1 MSICVAPVDVVQVHS
16 WWASEHSCGCQPKCT
31 AELNLN
37 RSVSQMSNSSLTIS
51 LSGVE
56 ISSQKAFKAKCNLC
70 PLSKLSGAVRS
81 CAVLTGNFCVFSIS
95 EFGNP
100 NTNRPQMLAT
110 VFLQLRILFP
120 EFHENP
126 ATTLFF
132 RAIVLSS
139 RMAYRLTNLDDCQ
152 WVQLGSGNDANIGSF
167 GWNTIP

>member
-81 CAVLTGNFCVFSIS
+81 CAVLTSNFCVFSIS

-110 VFLQLRILFP
+110 VFFTVAYSVSRISRKSSNNFS
-120 EFHENP
+120 
-126 ATTLFF
+126 
-132 RAIVLSS
+132 LSS
-139 RMAYRLTNLDDCQ
+139 NCAIQQNG
-152 WVQLGSGNDANIGSF
+152 VQTDEF
-167 GWNTIP
+167 R